1 MATIDDQTGG
11 SFAVIE
17 ANYLNGLRTRAV
29 NALAV
34 GALARDQAA
43 TLGVIGIGWQALF
56 EDPCGDT
63 ANSTHPGRWTVG
75 GATRLRFLDL
85 GRLANVAD
93 QGCLLVPEKALE
105 GWRVLGDRPCDHDD
119 ARGLLLHPG
128 VNGRSSL
135 AHFGG
140 SSVPPVIFLQVPCG
154 T

>member
-56 EDPCGDT
+56 EGPCGDT

-75 GATRLRFLDL
+75 GAT
-85 GRLANVAD
+85 
-93 QGCLLVPEKALE
+93 
-105 GWRVLGDRPCDHDD
+105 
-119 ARGLLLHPG
+119 
-128 VNGRSSL
+128 
-135 AHFGG
+135 
-140 SSVPPVIFLQVPCG
+140 
-154 T
+154 